1 MLGGGEWMP
10 KHRVLIVDDHP
21 IVRAGLRQI
30 LAETPDLVVA
40 GEAGDAAEALLRLR
54 ADPWDLVV
62 LDISLPGRSG
72 LDLLRELEQAA
83 PDVPVLVLSVHE
95 SDEYALRALRAGAA
109 GYLTKDRTATEL
121 VQALRILLR
130 GETYISRRVVERLVH
145 ERQDAEGPPHQA
157 LSERELE
164 VFRLLASG
172 KAVKEVAATL
182 ALSKSTVTTYRER
195 VLQKLGLHS
204 NTELTR
210 YAVEHGLLDD

>member
-1 MLGGGEWMP
+1 
-10 KHRVLIVDDHP
+10 
-21 IVRAGLRQI
+21 
-30 LAETPDLVVA
+30 
-40 GEAGDAAEALLRLR
+40 AAEALARLR
-54 ADPWDLVV
+54 GDPWDLIV

-72 LDLLRELEQAA
+72 LDLLREVEQAA
-83 PDVPVLVLSVHE
+83 PGVPVLVLSIHE

-109 GYLTKDRTATEL
+109 GYLTKDHTATEL

-145 ERQDAEGPPHQA
+145 EPPQDAERPPHEA

-164 VFRLLASG
+164 VLRLLASG

-182 ALSKSTVTTYRER
+182 SLSKSTVSTYRER
-195 VLQKLGLHS
+195 VLKKLGLHS

>member
-1 MLGGGEWMP
+1 MR
-10 KHRVLIVDDHP
+10 RVLIVDDHP
-21 IVRAGLRQI
+21 IVRAGLRGI
-30 LAETPDLVVA
+30 LAETPDLMVA
-40 GEAGDAAEALLRLR
+40 GEAGDATEALARLR
-54 ADPWDLVV
+54 GDPWDLVV

-72 LDLLRELEQAA
+72 LDLLREVEQAA

-121 VQALRILLR
+121 VQALRIILR
-130 GETYISRRVVERLVH
+130 GETYISRRVVDRLVH
-145 ERQDAEGPPHQA
+145 ERQHAEGPPHEA

-172 KAVKEVAATL
+172 RAVKEVAATL
-182 ALSKSTVTTYRER
+182 ALSKSTVSTYRER

>member
-1 MLGGGEWMP
+1 MR
-10 KHRVLIVDDHP
+10 RVLIVDDHP
-21 IVRAGLRQI
+21 IVRAGLRGI

-40 GEAGDAAEALLRLR
+40 GEAGDAAEALARLR
-54 ADPWDLVV
+54 GDPWDLVV

-72 LDLLRELEQAA
+72 LDLLREIEQAA
-83 PDVPVLVLSVHE
+83 PDIPVLVLSVHE

-130 GETYISRRVVERLVH
+130 GETYVSRRVIDRLVH
-145 ERQDAEGPPHQA
+145 ERQDAGRLPHEA

-172 KAVKEVAATL
+172 KAAKEVAATL
-182 ALSKSTVTTYRER
+182 ALSKSTVSTYRAR

>member
-1 MLGGGEWMP
+1 MR
-10 KHRVLIVDDHP
+10 RVLIVDDHP

-40 GEAGDAAEALLRLR
+40 GEAGDATEALVRLR
-54 ADPWDLVV
+54 GDPWDLVV

-72 LDLLRELEQAA
+72 LDLLREVEQAA

-121 VQALRILLR
+121 VQALRIILR
-130 GETYISRRVVERLVH
+130 GETYISRRVVDRLVH
-145 ERQDAEGPPHQA
+145 ERQPAEGPPHEA

-172 KAVKEVAATL
+172 RAVKEVAATL
-182 ALSKSTVTTYRER
+182 ALSKSTVSTYRER

>member
-1 MLGGGEWMP
+1 MP